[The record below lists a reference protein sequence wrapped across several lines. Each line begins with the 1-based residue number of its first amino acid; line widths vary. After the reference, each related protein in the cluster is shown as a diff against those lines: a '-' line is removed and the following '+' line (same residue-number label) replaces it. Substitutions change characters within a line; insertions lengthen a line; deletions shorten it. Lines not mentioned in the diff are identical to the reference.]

1 MDTQI
6 QWESKGK
13 NKVPQNCV
21 FLNWAEQ
28 LWFVYIIVCR
38 SWLLY
43 LLLIMPIYTCN
54 AYIWNIQFGIHTP
67 FFWCVSHVLM
77 TQNRP
82 HQPYKKIR
90 WENSECNNNNVYGFF
105 LSSSFSLLHVF
116 SETCSQ
122 IVCLFCS
129 FPPFVNGHICTLIF
143 FGPLLNYYLFRRKT
157 FTDSNNNGK
166 SHQFNLIHICIYV
179 WFCQKLPKPHAFFWW
194 HHFRAWI
201 LFYWIENRTLCH
213 KI

>member
-90 WENSECNNNNVYGFF
+90 WENSECNNNVYRLFLVVFF
-105 LSSSFSLLHVF
+105 FFFVSFSWVKRVRKLFACSVHFRLLLSDTYAH
-116 SETCSQ
+116 
-122 IVCLFCS
+122 L
-129 FPPFVNGHICTLIF
+129 HL
-143 FGPLLNYYLFRRKT
+143 FGPLLKCLFRRKILT
-157 FTDSNNNGK
+157 YSNSSDNNG
-166 SHQFNLIHICIYV
+166 NG
-179 WFCQKLPKPHAFFWW
+179 
-194 HHFRAWI
+194 
-201 LFYWIENRTLCH
+201 H
-213 KI
+213 KFI